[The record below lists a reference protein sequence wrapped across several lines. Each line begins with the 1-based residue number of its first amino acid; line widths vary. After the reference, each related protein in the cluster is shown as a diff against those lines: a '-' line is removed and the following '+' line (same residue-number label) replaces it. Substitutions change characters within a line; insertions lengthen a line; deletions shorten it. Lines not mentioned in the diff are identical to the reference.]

1 MGTLLAGVA
10 HCEDIDAVS
19 SFWRSS
25 VQVSLVPGRPESL
38 RCQKVTLLLLFRVGS
53 TKGRLAAEGGRPL
66 EPHGMPL
73 SRVVKKSLMLLSAE
87 L

>member
-1 MGTLLAGVA
+1 MR
-10 HCEDIDAVS
+10 DIDGVS
-19 SFWRSS
+19 SFWISS

-38 RCQKVTLLLLFRVGS
+38 RCQKLTLLLLFRVGS
-53 TKGRLAAEGGRPL
+53 TKGRLAAEGGSPL

-73 SRVVKKSLMLLSAE
+73 SSVVKKSLMLLSAE